1 MSLSE
6 IHSNPETA
14 QCSQEAV
21 PEDSEQSLTLFS
33 KENWGHQKDGA
44 GWKGRSLGFGEF
56 SANQLYCKKQKNL
69 KTNY

>member
-44 GWKGRSLGFGEF
+44 GWECGFSLERKEFGVWGV
-56 SANQLYCKKQKNL
+56 LC
-69 KTNY
+69 

>member
-44 GWKGRSLGFGEF
+44 GWERGFSLERKEFGVWGV
-56 SANQLYCKKQKNL
+56 LC
-69 KTNY
+69 